1 MPLLEMNLTT
11 LQLITGAIVAL
22 FYLPCLSFWSISKGI
37 SLKVALFIG
46 LITTTSA
53 FLLGGL
59 FNQIGSIILGFV
71 G

>member
-1 MPLLEMNLTT
+1 MNLTT

-22 FYLPCLSFWSISKGI
+22 FYLPCLISFGVLVKEF